1 MKKRIIKTL
10 YLVALGG
17 FALPAFATD
26 LMEIYQEATQ
36 YDQVFQAAKAT
47 RLSVGETLPQN
58 IAPLLPQLSATANT
72 TGNYYNAIVAPKS
85 PVVVANAIPTDN
97 TGIRKF
103 NSNGYAVT
111 LTQPLINFNQWMLVN
126 KAKATVNQA
135 NATFG
140 AAAQDLIIRVA
151 QTYFSVL
158 LAQDNLEFAQ
168 AQTKANAEKLKLAQQ
183 RYAVGMDA
191 IASVNDAQA
200 SYDRTY
206 AQQIAAENNL
216 RNANEA
222 LRQITG
228 QTYSHLESFKTPIPL
243 LTPRPYNVEEW
254 VNAGAKQNLTL
265 LAQRFATEAARE
277 NIKANF
283 GNHLPTV
290 SAVGTYG
297 TGYGQQLGSVNA
309 VQASAAIQLN
319 VPLYQGG
326 LINSKVRQ
334 AEDDYATVSA
344 NRENTYRTVVVGVR
358 QNYNNVMAGISKIKA
373 DQQAIISAQSSL
385 ESNTEQYKVGTS
397 TMIDVLIALQ
407 NVYNA
412 KQNYASDQYNYLLST
427 LQLKQAAGT
436 LGPND
441 LAQINLWL
449 HSKVTKSQNT
459 KTQPK
464 HLLKTS

>member
-1 MKKRIIKTL
+1 M
-10 YLVALGG
+10 LGG
-17 FALPAFATD
+17 FSLPAFATD

-58 IAPLLPQLSATANT
+58 IAPLLPQLSAIANT
-72 TGNYYNAIVAPKS
+72 TGNYYNALVAPKT
-85 PVVVANAIPTDN
+85 PPILAGDIPTDN
-97 TGIRKF
+97 TGIKKY
-103 NSNGYAVT
+103 NSNGYTVT
-111 LTQPLINFNQWMLVN
+111 LTQPLINFNQWMLVS

-140 AAAQDLIIRVA
+140 AAAQALIIRVA
-151 QTYFSVL
+151 QAYFNVL

-200 SYDRTY
+200 GYDRTY

-228 QTYSHLESFKTPIPL
+228 QTYSHLESFKTAIPL
-243 LTPRPYNVEEW
+243 LTPRPYNVEDW

-297 TGYGQQLGSVNA
+297 PNYGQQLGTVNA
-309 VQASAAIQLN
+309 VQASAAIQVN

-326 LINSKVRQ
+326 LVNSQVRQ
-334 AEDDYATVSA
+334 AEDDYATAAA
-344 NRENTYRTVVVGVR
+344 NRENAYRTVVVGVR

-373 DQQAIISAQSSL
+373 DQQAIVSAQSSL
-385 ESNTEQYKVGTS
+385 DSNTEQYKVGTS

-441 LAQINLWL
+441 LAEINLWL
-449 HSKVTKSQNT
+449 HSRAAKSQNAKT
-459 KTQPK
+459 KSER
-464 HLLKTS
+464 LLKTS